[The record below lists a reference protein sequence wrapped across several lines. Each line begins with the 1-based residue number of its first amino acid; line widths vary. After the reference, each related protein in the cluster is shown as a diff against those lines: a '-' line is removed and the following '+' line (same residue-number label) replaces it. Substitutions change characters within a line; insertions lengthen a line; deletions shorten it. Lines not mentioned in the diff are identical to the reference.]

1 MMTVNS
7 PSSSSSCRAGF
18 FLLCHIAKDALRLWT
33 ILCTSWGLLGLC
45 VPLPKWEGW
54 SSSAPLTVIYDC
66 AHSHFP
72 LLQGENSDF
81 PPVEFTWGSLYPV
94 GDSSLLPLNWLF
106 PQGLWGSQS
115 LNPSAKA
122 TAEQSLSLQEGAA
135 LGSLVTAQQSVPSDC
150 PLREVRA
157 ELALWFQM
165 PHQPGT
171 PSSSLASNS
180 KAPLFLTSWTP
191 NASCPLLPRLRCLPL
206 SHHVPVYCSANVTTT
221 FNTAYVG

>member
-1 MMTVNS
+1 MS
-7 PSSSSSCRAGF
+7 PFPNEKG
-18 FLLCHIAKDALRLWT
+18 DPAL
-33 ILCTSWGLLGLC
+33 
-45 VPLPKWEGW
+45 
-54 SSSAPLTVIYDC
+54 
-66 AHSHFP
+66 P
-72 LLQGENSDF
+72 LLQSYTTVLTAIF
-81 PPVEFTWGSLYPV
+81 LCFRVKTLISLYSPVEFTWGSLYPV

-150 PLREVRA
+150 PLREVRV